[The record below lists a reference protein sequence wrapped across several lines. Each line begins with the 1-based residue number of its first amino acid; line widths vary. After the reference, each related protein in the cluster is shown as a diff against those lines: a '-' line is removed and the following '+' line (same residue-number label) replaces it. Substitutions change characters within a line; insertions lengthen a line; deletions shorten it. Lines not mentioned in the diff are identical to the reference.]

1 MKIVCVID
9 DDPIFVLTVVK
20 LIQIEN
26 FCDKVVV
33 YKNGAEAITGIN
45 ACLKSGGELP
55 CIILLDINM
64 PVMNGW
70 EFLEKFIEI
79 PDHTIVDLFI
89 STSSINRSDVTKSK
103 KYKIIKDYLV
113 KPITS
118 KILRELSKK

>member
-33 YKNGAEAITGIN
+33 YKNGAEAITGLN
-45 ACLKSGGELP
+45 ECLKSGGELP

-64 PVMNGW
+64 PIMNGW

-89 STSSINRSDVTKSK
+89 STSSINASDVNKSK